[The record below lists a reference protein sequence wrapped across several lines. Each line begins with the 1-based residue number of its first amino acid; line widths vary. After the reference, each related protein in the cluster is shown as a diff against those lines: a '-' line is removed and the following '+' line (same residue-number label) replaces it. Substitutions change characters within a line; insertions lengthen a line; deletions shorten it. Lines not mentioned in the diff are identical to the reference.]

1 MKCKDI
7 IQRKIPKS
15 DTSNSNDLA
24 EIEIAMQFLM
34 HKIDYEIIQTQ
45 SDKRNHNE

>member
-24 EIEIAMQFLM
+24 EIKVAMQFLM
-34 HKIDYEIIQTQ
+34 HKIDYEIVQTQ
-45 SDKRNHNE
+45 SDKRYHNE